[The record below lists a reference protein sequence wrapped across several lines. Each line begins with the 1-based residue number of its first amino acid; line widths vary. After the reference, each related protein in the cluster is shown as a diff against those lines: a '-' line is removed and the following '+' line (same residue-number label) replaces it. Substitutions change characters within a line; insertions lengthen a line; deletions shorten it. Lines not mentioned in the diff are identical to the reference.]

1 MGTQHLALP
10 ATDIIVSTVT
20 AFPPAPQVVAPFE
33 PQSWAFRHTGTA
45 GVIEISFN
53 GVDVHVRLQLATDAS
68 SIGMS
73 GTDRNVWF
81 RRQAAGAG
89 VASVEALASQDR

>member
-1 MGTQHLALP
+1 MSNQHLALP
-10 ATDIIVSTVT
+10 AADTVVT
-20 AFPPAPQVVAPFE
+20 AVLAFPTAAQITAPFE

-53 GVDVHVRLQLATDAS
+53 GVDVHARLQLATDAS
-68 SIGMS
+68 SIGMAGS
-73 GTDRNVWF
+73 DRSVWF